1 MEPII
6 KEKETVYVDGYG
18 SHYGNSGGG
27 NLRGRANAGLTL
39 GIIGTILGGA
49 ALARQGGIGGILGA
63 SGMSGASPAGASP
76 ASAIVYNNTTGTPA
90 CCAPSGF
97 YAFSKECEDILNL
110 TNTVWDL
117 KVGTMQAAQAAR
129 DVDVAEK
136 FGLYQSQI
144 NADFGLYI
152 NNRDNIDRVNSRI
165 TNELFS
171 LYKYTRDKD
180 DETNA
185 RIAAVETSSA
195 VNAAVRPY
203 QDKLIQCE
211 IEKSFAWLKNYIDRK
226 TCRMI
231 EGVNTLPLTPEVTGV
246 LSQTCCNQQLLAA
259 LAAGGGAAAADVA

>member
-6 KEKETVYVDGYG
+6 KETQVIRDYD
-18 SHYGNSGGG
+18 NGGG
-27 NLRGRANAGLTL
+27 HNLRSRANWALGL
-39 GIIGTILGGA
+39 GIFGAVAGGA
-49 ALARQGGIGGILGA
+49 ALARQGGLGGLLGGGGG
-63 SGMSGASPAGASP
+63 STSPAGGS
-76 ASAIVYNNTTGTPA
+76 VTYNTISGSGGGS

-110 TNTVWDL
+110 TNTVWGL

-152 NNRDNIDRVNSRI
+152 NNRDNIDRVNNRI

-185 RIAAVETSSA
+185 RISAVETSAA
-195 VNAAVRPY
+195 VNSAVRPY

-211 IEKSFAWLKNYIDRK
+211 IDKAFTALKNYVDRK

-259 LAAGGGAAAADVA
+259 LAGGGA